1 MPGLPGRQECCE
13 HSAVEQLIGV
23 DGGEIW
29 VQDTGGPGVP
39 VVLANSDWCESA
51 SWEPTIGQIT
61 GAASP
66 NGPVRVIRYD
76 NRGYGKSPAP
86 AVPFTHVGDLAA
98 VVDYLELGSAVV
110 AGHSGGGG
118 TAIGLALA
126 RPELVGAL
134 ILAAPGC
141 QDYPWPHDDPYGAEF
156 GALFTAGD
164 RDGLVALGLRT
175 WAPGSD
181 PAAAEAQ
188 IRAAVTAFFRQGDYL
203 SDDPPAWPRIGEI
216 SVPAVMVIGE
226 LDYPMVTD
234 CSAAIASRIPDCRTV
249 AVPGADH
256 LLPICA
262 PAVLA
267 GLIQSARASLSGH
280 NAAPG
285 A

>member
-1 MPGLPGRQECCE
+1 VE
-13 HSAVEQLIGV
+13 HLIPAE
-23 DGGEIW
+23 GGPIW
-29 VQDTGGPGVP
+29 AQDSGGPGVP
-39 VVLANSDWCESA
+39 VVLANSDWCDSS
-51 SWEPTIGQIT
+51 SWDLVISRIT
-61 GAASP
+61 SP
-66 NGPVRVIRYD
+66 PRIIRYD

-86 AVPFTHVGDLAA
+86 AAPFSQAGDLAA
-98 VVDYLELGSAVV
+98 VLDYLEAGPAVV

-141 QDYPWPHDDPYGAEF
+141 QDYPWPQDDPYAIEF

-175 WAPGSD
+175 WAPGTD
-181 PAAAEAQ
+181 PAAAAAQ
-188 IRAAVTAFFRQGDYL
+188 IRGAVAAFFRQGGYL
-203 SDDPPAWPRIGEI
+203 SDDPPAWPRLGEI

-234 CSAAIASRIPDCRTV
+234 CSAAIAGRIPDCRTV
-249 AVPGADH
+249 VVPGADH
-256 LLPICA
+256 LLPLCA

-267 GLIQSARASLSGH
+267 DLIESATASLSGH